1 MRRVIGAKSLTGS
14 NGTLAKSAGPI
25 ALVLIMKPNVYPSLL
40 ALATALAPIMPL
52 APARLSITTACL
64 NASVSFGPIR
74 RARMSVVPPGGK
86 FTIKRIGLLGK
97 SASGCAACAGPEAC
111 AANTSADAAMQAGSL
126 MRQGLRGL
134 VRVGSGSLS
143 QTSRRWTTQLRE
155 RRGRIAAAPRSWKRR
170 QYPAGRADDGG
181 SRLCR
186 GRRSGLERHL
196 RSRRHSGAHRP
207 AAAQGDRRDPAGQG
221 NEGRLGQSRLPPRRR
236 IARGVR
242 RIRAFGRAEVEQ
254 GDQGREHQGRMSG
267 EGSSA
272 TRGDVMKRWIGFTV
286 GMLIPGLIMAQSW
299 PSKPIRIVIAQA
311 PGSATD
317 VISRVVG
324 NQLSE
329 ALGQPI
335 VIDARPGAGGVLGT
349 EVAARSAPDG
359 YTLFMANN
367 STHGSN
373 PAVYAKLPY
382 DAVRDFAPISF
393 VASVPYVLVVDPA
406 LPVKT
411 VQEFIALVK
420 SRPGKMNYASAGN
433 GSTHHFCGE
442 LLKSMTGIDIQHIP
456 YKGSGP
462 GIAGLLGGEVSMMF
476 SNVADIGSQIRAGK
490 VRPLAVTVPKRATLL
505 PDVPTMPEAGLADFE
520 ITSWFGL
527 LAPAGTPSAIVGRLN
542 AETVKVLER
551 ADVKTTLTAQG
562 LEVAPSSPEQ
572 FAAHIKSEIAR
583 FTKIAKAAGIKAEQA
598 CMAAD

>member
-1 MRRVIGAKSLTGS
+1 MKRSTGFVV
-14 NGTLAKSAGPI
+14 GILIAALGLAAGG
-25 ALVLIMKPNVYPSLL
+25 MPNP
-40 ALATALAPIMPL
+40 ALAQTW
-52 APARLSITTACL
+52 
-64 NASVSFGPIR
+64 
-74 RARMSVVPPGGK
+74 PG
-86 FTIKRIGLLGK
+86 
-97 SASGCAACAGPEAC
+97 
-111 AANTSADAAMQAGSL
+111 
-126 MRQGLRGL
+126 
-134 VRVGSGSLS
+134 
-143 QTSRRWTTQLRE
+143 
-155 RRGRIAAAPRSWKRR
+155 
-170 QYPAGRADDGG
+170 
-181 SRLCR
+181 
-186 GRRSGLERHL
+186 
-196 RSRRHSGAHRP
+196 
-207 AAAQGDRRDPAGQG
+207 
-221 NEGRLGQSRLPPRRR
+221 
-236 IARGVR
+236 
-242 RIRAFGRAEVEQ
+242 
-254 GDQGREHQGRMSG
+254 
-267 EGSSA
+267 
-272 TRGDVMKRWIGFTV
+272 
-286 GMLIPGLIMAQSW
+286 
-299 PSKPIRIVIAQA
+299 KPIRIVIAQA

-317 VISRVVG
+317 VISRVVA
-324 NQLSE
+324 NQLSVN
-329 ALGQPI
+329 LGQPI

-382 DAVRDFAPISF
+382 DAVNDFAPISF

-420 SRPGKMNYASAGN
+420 ASPGKMNYASAGN

-490 VRPLAVTVPKRATLL
+490 VRALAVTVPKRATLL

-527 LAPAGTPSAIVGRLN
+527 LVPAGTPGPIIGRLN

-551 ADVKTTLTAQG
+551 ADVKSTLTAQG
-562 LEVAPSSPEQ
+562 LEVAPSTPEQ

-583 FTKIAKAAGIKAEQA
+583 FTKIAKAAGIKAE
-598 CMAAD
+598 